1 MHGFAEATDADYDI
15 IRTTAET
22 MNVDLKEGN

>member
-1 MHGFAEATDADYDI
+1 MYGFEEATDDDYDI
-15 IRTTAET
+15 IRTTAEY